1 MLRQSFYYFLTHQHS
16 HRHYAPS
23 SPHSYAS
30 FSPFRHAPPHS
41 TWPLKM
47 NDFSGALPNS
57 ERTNKIA
64 LYAILIYRYDAT
76 QPIFLSA
83 TVDLTSFPFFH
94 RSSLKEHIYFHSR
107 LVCSRTPRGNREVIE
122 LESGIGHLHIYTN
135 KENNISVMVLSTKS
149 YPLRI
154 AFGLIDATQKLF
166 QQKCRGMYENV
177 TNDLKEGMLLSN
189 ELNELLK
196 KYQNPS
202 EADKLSRVQKD
213 LDEVKDVMLKNI
225 EDLLQRGEKL
235 DDLMKKSQD
244 LSNSSYQFYRYS
256 TSEKRNIP
264 NAKYPRRTTSAA
276 SCINDA

>member
-1 MLRQSFYYFLTHQHS
+1 MVD
-16 HRHYAPS
+16 S
-23 SPHSYAS
+23 SNNVPY
-30 FSPFRHAPPHS
+30 
-41 TWPLKM
+41 TE
-47 NDFSGALPNS
+47 NS
-57 ERTNKIA
+57 NKIA
-64 LYAILIYRYDAT
+64 LYALLIYKYDIS

-83 TVDLTSFPFFH
+83 SFDLSSFPFFH

-135 KENNISVMVLSTKS
+135 SENNISVLVLSTPS

-154 AFGLIDATQKLF
+154 AFGLIDNTQKLF
-166 QQKCRGMYENV
+166 IEKCKGQYENI
-177 TNDLKEGMLLSN
+177 TQDLKEGVLFNN

-202 EADKLSRVQKD
+202 EADKLSKVQKD

-244 LSNSSYQFYRYS
+244 LSNSSYQFYRQ
-256 TSEKRNIP
+256 
-264 NAKYPRRTTSAA
+264 AKKNNQCCKLY
-276 SCINDA
+276 